1 MIKIFDGAMGTML
14 QEAGLQPG
22 QCPEKMNIDQPE
34 AVTAIHR
41 LYVEKGAQILETNTF
56 GANRIKLAHYGLSDQ
71 VEALCTGAVQAARAA
86 CGPTTEV
93 AGSVGSTGKLIAPL
107 GDLTFDEAVEVFREQ
122 IGALDRAGVDYIIIE
137 TIIDIQEM
145 RAALLAAKEVTTKPV
160 ICQLTFGSDGRTVT
174 GTDPQT
180 AAILLE
186 AMGADVI
193 GANCSLGPA
202 QLLPL
207 IETLARSTSK
217 PISIQ
222 PNAGMPVLIEGKTVF
237 PMKAE
242 EFASWAP
249 KLAAAGATYIGGCC
263 GTTPEHIEAVQ
274 KALQNFQAP
283 PRPERVASSYTALTS
298 RSRTVFLG
306 PDFAPVLIGER
317 INPTGRKALAAEIK
331 EGNWKTVKKDA
342 LGQIEAGA
350 QILDV
355 NMGVPG
361 IDQSEAMHKAI
372 TELSMLVDAPL
383 AIDTTD
389 VKALEAGLKAYP
401 GRALINSVS
410 AEPERMEEFLPL
422 AKKYGAAIL
431 CLPIAPGGLPEKATE
446 RVEVAQRIVDAAYEA
461 GLQKQDLLL
470 DPLVLTIATDGK
482 AGKETLETLRLF
494 RQVFRFPTVMGL
506 SNISF
511 GLPRRNLL
519 NATFCTLAL
528 EAGLDAPI
536 MNPFDEALRDA
547 IDGAKVLLGHD
558 VQGQAFSI
566 RYSNYEQNKKAS
578 GSTFPSGKGPEVATT
593 AVGAEPA
600 EEGDILA
607 QIRKTVV
614 GGEKES
620 IIPLIQ
626 EALRQ
631 EIEPLRLT
639 EEGLTAA
646 MTEIGEAYGSGRCFL
661 PQVMLAAETMRAAF
675 QTLKQEIPAQAMTSK
690 GKVLMATVKG
700 DVHDLGKNIVSALLE
715 NNGFTV
721 IDLGKDVPAEKVV
734 AEAKAQEVDIVGLC
748 ALMTTTLP
756 EIDVTIAALKEEGVP
771 CITIVGGAV
780 VTEEYADEA
789 GADGYA
795 PDAVAAVKLAER
807 LLKEKAHGLGN

>member
-1 MIKIFDGAMGTML
+1 MIKVFDGAMGTML
-14 QEAGLQPG
+14 QEAGLKPG
-22 QCPEKMNIDQPE
+22 QCPEKMNLDNPDAI
-34 AVTAIHR
+34 TAIHR

-56 GANRIKLAHYGLSDQ
+56 GANRIKLAHYGLADQ
-71 VEALCTGAVQAARAA
+71 VEALCYGAVQAARKA
-86 CGPTTEV
+86 CGPNTEI

-107 GDLTFDEAVEVFREQ
+107 GDLTFDDAVDVFKEQ

-145 RAALLAAKEVTTKPV
+145 RAALLAAKEVSNKPV

-202 QLLPL
+202 QLLP
-207 IETLARSTSK
+207 IVEILAKSTSK

-222 PNAGMPVLIEGKTVF
+222 ANAGMPVLIDGKTVF
-237 PMKAE
+237 PMKAQ
-242 EFASWAP
+242 EFADWAP
-249 KLAAAGATYIGGCC
+249 KLVAAGATYIGGCC
-263 GTTPEHIEAVQ
+263 GTTPEHIEAVHR
-274 KALQNFQAP
+274 ALAGISIAT
-283 PRPERVASSYTALTS
+283 RPSTVASSYTALTS

-306 PDFAPVLIGER
+306 PAFAPVMIGER
-317 INPTGRKALAAEIK
+317 INPTGRKVLAAEIK
-331 EGNWKTVKKDA
+331 EGSWKMVKKEA
-342 LGQIEAGA
+342 LGQVSAGA
-350 QILDV
+350 DILDV
-355 NMGVPG
+355 NMGVPS
-361 IDQSEAMHKAI
+361 INQSEAMDKAI
-372 TELSMLVDAPL
+372 TELSMLVDVPL

-446 RVEVAQRIVDAAYEA
+446 RVEVAQQIVDAAYKV
-461 GLQKQDLLL
+461 GLRPQDLLL
-470 DPLVLTIATDGK
+470 DPLVLTIATGAN
-482 AGKETLETLRLF
+482 AGRETLETLRLF
-494 RQVFRFPTVMGL
+494 RKHFGFPTVMGL

-519 NATFCTLAL
+519 NATFCALAL

-536 MNPFDEALRDA
+536 MNPFDSALRDA
-547 IDGAKVLLGHD
+547 VDAAKVLLGHD
-558 VQGQAFSI
+558 QQGQAFSI
-566 RYSNYEQNKKAS
+566 RYSNYTEPA
-578 GSTFPSGKGPEVATT
+578 KGTTT
-593 AVGAEPA
+593 AQVQQNNSTSLNQEAV
-600 EEGDILA
+600 EEGDLLA
-607 QIRKTVV
+607 QIRKTVI

-631 EIEPLRLT
+631 GIEPVELT
-639 EEGLTAA
+639 EKGLTDA

-675 QTLKQEIPAQAMTSK
+675 QTLKKELPAQSMTSK

-734 AEAKAQEVDIVGLC
+734 AEAKAHEVDIVGLC

-756 EIDVTIAALKEEGVP
+756 EIDVTIAALKAEGLP
-771 CITIVGGAV
+771 TITMVGGAV
-780 VTEEYADEA
+780 VTDEYAQEA

-795 PDAVAAVKLAER
+795 PDAVSAVKLAER
-807 LLKEKAHGLGN
+807 LMKTKV